1 MQTSYNPVYISLVEH
16 SCVSNLCAGLTGLLL
31 ALAAQQQAAQA
42 PIVNLRELN
51 PYVASA
57 VEDWRRRH
65 ALLAALPRQ
74 QAPMP
79 AAAAGSAARVAGT
92 SSFGMSGVNAH
103 MLLSA
108 GAREG
113 SSAAGAAPLLPWQ
126 RQRYWPAAAP
136 HPLLQL
142 VSIMGSTAQFSCLF
156 GSASSTFLRDHCISG
171 RLLVPAT
178 AFFELLLAAAGSTA
192 EDSAKQQVQLSL
204 TGVAI
209 LAPKIL
215 SQDASAASDAV
226 QVSLQLSSGT
236 AEVLSTNGSSHV
248 RGSVCAAAALPV
260 PLVAGIGASGAARLL
275 LVCGQT
281 SGAAPGRHNFAAI
294 SGAAAFSSGS
304 GWSAHPAAADA
315 ALHLAAVKVA
325 GQGDG
330 ASRVP
335 VAVAAVAV
343 AAASGG
349 STQQWS
355 ASELPVVAADWSA
368 LCTISAQLA
377 GGCFSASGLHSTPL
391 PSKPAGVAPADA
403 AAEAKAFEQR
413 NFTYAIQWQAAAEA
427 AAAQCASLVP
437 VASSNSMHLLAS
449 QSGLPA
455 ALSSADR
462 LAIVAGRRS
471 PSSPMAAAAG
481 TVEMLQ
487 RILAAGGTAAVRAVT
502 TAASPSPAATRA
514 CMASSVLGAALKVAA
529 VENPSRQWGALSI
542 DSQQR
547 PHSSGAPLGTAD
559 QHGALLSAG
568 ALCHPK
574 LLRQPM

>member
-1 MQTSYNPVYISLVEH
+1 
-16 SCVSNLCAGLTGLLL
+16 
-31 ALAAQQQAAQA
+31 
-42 PIVNLRELN
+42 
-51 PYVASA
+51 
-57 VEDWRRRH
+57 
-65 ALLAALPRQ
+65 
-74 QAPMP
+74 
-79 AAAAGSAARVAGT
+79 
-92 SSFGMSGVNAH
+92 MSGVNAH

-142 VSIMGSTAQFSCLF
+142 VSSMGSTAQFSCLF

-171 RLLVPAT
+171 RLLVPAA

-192 EDSAKQQVQLSL
+192 EDSAKRQAQLSL

-215 SQDASAASDAV
+215 SREASAASDAV

-236 AEVLSTNGSSHV
+236 AEVLSADGSSHV
-248 RGSVCAAAALPV
+248 RGSVCAAATLPV
-260 PLVAGIGASGAARLL
+260 PLVAGSGIGASGAARLL

-355 ASELPVVAADWSA
+355 ASELPVVAADRSA
-368 LCTISAQLA
+368 VCTISAQLA

-437 VASSNSMHLLAS
+437 VASSNSVHLLAS

-471 PSSPMAAAAG
+471 PSSPMAAATG

-487 RILAAGGTAAVRAVT
+487 RILAAGGTAAVHAVT
-502 TAASPSPAATRA
+502 TAASPSPAAART

-529 VENPSRQWGALSI
+529 VENPSRQWGALLI

-547 PHSSGAPLGTAD
+547 PHSSGTPLGTAD